1 MSGMML
7 RVKIDG
13 EDREIELTPNQMS
26 LVWERV
32 TMENIKELMRSAI
45 DGALEDGNIT
55 EEQAEELRE
64 HDVLNEMAEDYRYR
78 MEDDENGLEIAQE
91 LVEFYAE

>member
-78 MEDDENGLEIAQE
+78 TEDDEHGLEIAQE